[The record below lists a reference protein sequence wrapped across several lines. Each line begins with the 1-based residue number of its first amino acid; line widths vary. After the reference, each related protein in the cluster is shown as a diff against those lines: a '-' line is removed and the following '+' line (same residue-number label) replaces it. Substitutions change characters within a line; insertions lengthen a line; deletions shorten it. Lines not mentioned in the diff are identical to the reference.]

1 MFHSQLCTKKNLT
14 YLIKLQF
21 QVRIT
26 RGHTQG
32 DKETYVLILL
42 QRIPTWE
49 DQGED
54 HNPPD
59 FPHQSV
65 AMSSHYYLIWIK
77 SCTIKPVLK
86 RIQVNFE
93 NVCLF
98 VNNSNCQLHIVYCLV
113 RYLNPIAT
121 RGGGGRFCQ
130 PLQR

>member
-1 MFHSQLCTKKNLT
+1 MMHTYHVSFPTRTKKFLT

-26 RGHTQG
+26 RGHTEG

-65 AMSSHYYLIWIK
+65 ATSSHYYLIWIK

-98 VNNSNCQLHIVYCLV
+98 VFKQQQLSIIKKKHDREIVVYYVPWCIDL
-113 RYLNPIAT
+113 P
-121 RGGGGRFCQ
+121 
-130 PLQR
+130 